1 MLDGFKNFTLL
12 GKGGF
17 GKVFLAEEEISGKK
31 VAIKQLYS
39 NLLTNRDFVLNEIR
53 TISSF
58 NHPNIVQYKVAFVK
72 GNDLFFVMEYCPGG
86 SLASAIKNQNIS
98 FNKAIETT
106 LAIAKTLHIVNSNN
120 FIHNDIKPENIFF
133 GDNGIVKIGDF
144 GVANSNIGTIKY
156 LPPQKLFDTIEN
168 ASFHRD
174 IFALGITFIELLNNE
189 RLFLG
194 LTSDQRA
201 DKIISCD
208 LGIKKYPLWVQEII
222 LKMISVNP
230 EYRFKT
236 MAEVASAIETR
247 NIPFVID
254 DESLKAAEQAKKLS
268 SLLKRKKYY
277 TLQKSIESL
286 KSTFKN
292 HSSVLEIL
300 GKYYLDINKY
310 NLAKKIF
317 LALKEKIP
325 SVNINKELGIIFL
338 ETNQIAQAIRHLTEY
353 LLLHPA
359 DYEAYNLLLESYF
372 RSGRYDDG
380 LKLSDQLR
388 RLLPNESCFKINCDL
403 FFFMLNQ
410 NNKNLIESY
419 LPSSGK
425 DNLLIAYNRWVII
438 HKDEVLNTNNVL
450 SDKLVFCNYSL
461 TKHGYINN
469 KYQILVNGTE
479 FSFKN
484 KGVIT
489 IGRTGFNN
497 DIEFADNN
505 VSRKQAILFMSVTES
520 WIYELGGVKI
530 YVDDEVVN
538 KKKRLYYRHEIR
550 FAKHTMVINVD
561 RTKLF

>member
-1 MLDGFKNFTLL
+1 MLDGFRNIRLL

-17 GKVFLAEEEISGKK
+17 GQVFLAEEELSGNK

-39 NLLTNRDFVLNEIR
+39 NLLINRDFILNEIK
-53 TISSF
+53 TISRF
-58 NHPNIVQYKVAFVK
+58 NHPNIVQYKIAFIK
-72 GNDLFFVMEYCPGG
+72 ENDLFFVMEYCPGG
-86 SLASAIKNQNIS
+86 NLASAIQNKKIS
-98 FNKAIETT
+98 FNKALDIT
-106 LAIAKTLHIVNSNN
+106 LTVAKALSIVNSNN
-120 FIHNDIKPENIFF
+120 VIHNDIKPENLFF

-156 LPPQKLFDTIEN
+156 LPPQKLLDTIEN

-194 LTSDQRA
+194 LTSEQRA

-208 LGIKKYPLWVQEII
+208 LGIKKYPLWLQEII

-236 MAEVASAIETR
+236 MSEVASAIETR

-254 DESLKAAEQAKKLS
+254 DESLRAAAVAKKLN

-277 TLQKSIESL
+277 TLHQSIDSL
-286 KSTFKN
+286 KPTFKN
-292 HSSVLEIL
+292 NSSILEVL

-338 ETNQIAQAIRHLTEY
+338 ETDQIAQAIRHLTEY

-359 DYEAYNLLLESYF
+359 DYEAYNLLLECYF
-372 RSGRYDDG
+372 KAGRYNDG

-388 RLLPNESCFKINCDL
+388 RLLPEGSYFKMNCDL
-403 FFFMLNQ
+403 FYFMLNQ
-410 NNKNLIESY
+410 KNATSIESY
-419 LPSSGK
+419 LPYSGK
-425 DNLLIAYNRWVII
+425 NNQLIAYNKWVIL
-438 HKDEVLNTNNVL
+438 HQDEVLNSNNTL
-450 SDKLVFCNYSL
+450 TDKLVFCNYSL
-461 TKHGYINN
+461 TKGPYINN
-469 KYQILVNGTE
+469 KYQILVDGTE
-479 FSFKN
+479 ISFKN
-484 KGVIT
+484 KGIIT
-489 IGRTGFNN
+489 IGRIGYNN
-497 DIEFADNN
+497 DIEFEDNS
-505 VSRKQAILFMSVTES
+505 VSRKQAILFLTVSEN

-550 FAKHTMVINVD
+550 FGNHTMVINVD
-561 RTKLF
+561 RTRLL

>member
-86 SLASAIKNQNIS
+86 SLVSAIKNQNIS

-120 FIHNDIKPENIFF
+120 VIHNDIKPENIFF

-254 DESLKAAEQAKKLS
+254 DESLKA
-268 SLLKRKKYY
+268 
-277 TLQKSIESL
+277 
-286 KSTFKN
+286 
-292 HSSVLEIL
+292 
-300 GKYYLDINKY
+300 
-310 NLAKKIF
+310 
-317 LALKEKIP
+317 
-325 SVNINKELGIIFL
+325 
-338 ETNQIAQAIRHLTEY
+338 
-353 LLLHPA
+353 
-359 DYEAYNLLLESYF
+359 
-372 RSGRYDDG
+372 
-380 LKLSDQLR
+380 
-388 RLLPNESCFKINCDL
+388 C
-403 FFFMLNQ
+403 
-410 NNKNLIESY
+410 
-419 LPSSGK
+419 
-425 DNLLIAYNRWVII
+425 
-438 HKDEVLNTNNVL
+438 
-450 SDKLVFCNYSL
+450 
-461 TKHGYINN
+461 
-469 KYQILVNGTE
+469 
-479 FSFKN
+479 
-484 KGVIT
+484 
-489 IGRTGFNN
+489 
-497 DIEFADNN
+497 
-505 VSRKQAILFMSVTES
+505 
-520 WIYELGGVKI
+520 
-530 YVDDEVVN
+530 
-538 KKKRLYYRHEIR
+538 LY
-550 FAKHTMVINVD
+550 
-561 RTKLF
+561 